1 MKRHWQ
7 ANHETEI
14 AQNFD
19 EQKFRSK
26 MRLLKEKFL
35 ISQLKRR
42 ADMQFQSI
50 SHLPTDS
57 THKQRLIIKTGQ
69 SIKGITTP
77 TPTTTTTTT
86 STTTTSITT
95 TLTTLPLDSKLLP
108 SPSSSTAASSSS
120 HLLDLLAGQGPQVHF
135 WGRMQFKKLKFQYIN
150 NNKSIFRWWEWA

>member
-1 MKRHWQ
+1 
-7 ANHETEI
+7 
-14 AQNFD
+14 
-19 EQKFRSK
+19 

-42 ADMQFQSI
+42 ADLQFQST

-69 SIKGITTP
+69 TIKE
-77 TPTTTTTTT
+77 TTTTTATTT
-86 STTTTSITT
+86 STTTTT

-120 HLLDLLAGQGPQVHF
+120 HLLELLAGQGPQVHF
-135 WGRMQFKKLKFQYIN
+135 WSRVQFLKLKLQLLFNKGGQIN
-150 NNKSIFRWWEWA
+150 NYKSIFR

>member
-7 ANHETEI
+7 ANHETKIE
-14 AQNFD
+14 QNFD

-57 THKQRLIIKTGQ
+57 THKQRLITKTGQ
-69 SIKGITTP
+69 SIKETTTP
-77 TPTTTTTTT
+77 TTPTTTT
-86 STTTTSITT
+86 STTT

-108 SPSSSTAASSSS
+108 SPSSSTAASSSP
-120 HLLDLLAGQGPQVHF
+120 HLLDVLAGQGPQVHF
-135 WGRMQFKKLKFQYIN
+135 WWSVQFLKLKFQLLF
-150 NNKSIFRWWEWA
+150 NKGG

>member
-14 AQNFD
+14 AQNFE

-69 SIKGITTP
+69 SIKEITTP

-86 STTTTSITT
+86 STTT

-108 SPSSSTAASSSS
+108 SPSSSTAASSTP

-135 WGRMQFKKLKFQYIN
+135 WWSVQFLKLKFQLL
-150 NNKSIFRWWEWA
+150 ST